1 MTWVSLPKY
10 SEAYRNGVTDFI
22 QNAFDNFATGSE
34 LRCPCKDCNNRFWFS
49 KEDVYD
55 HLVSNSLC
63 PSFVNWVY
71 EVSTPKFKKVDQ
83 EMDCDSGMGLA
94 EDFDKMICDES
105 RVRNGMN
112 DTAKRFYKLVEEGK
126 QPLYPGCE
134 QFTLLGFVVKLYL
147 LKCTHGFTEGAL
159 SGILKLIKEAFPDVN
174 LPSSFKVA
182 KNMIRELGL
191 DYQKIH
197 ACPNDCMLYWGENL
211 NLIKCKF
218 CGVSR
223 WKLPKNRTDA
233 PVSPDLEEKKSKV
246 PAKVLRYFP
255 LKPRLQRLFMCKD
268 YSKLMTWHALERTK
282 DGKLRHPTDAEGWK
296 SMDANH
302 PNFAADPRNIRLVLA
317 ADGINPYRSINIS
330 HSTWPIILVN
340 YNLPPWLIM
349 KPENLIL
356 STLVPGPVYP
366 SNDIDVYMQPLIAE
380 LKKLWEVGLQT
391 YDAYADETF
400 MLRSSLFW
408 TISDFPG
415 YAILSGWSTKG
426 KLGCPNCDYC
436 TSSLYL
442 KHSRK
447 VCYMNHRKFLPP
459 DHKHRFDTRRFN
471 GKVETDVCP
480 PPLSGKDIEEL
491 LHGYENYF
499 GKRDAK
505 KRKRGAD
512 WTLLNMGGKTKDH
525 ISARKDLPEMGIRKN
540 LKPEVTIPLV
550 KLGAFF
556 RGICGKVLE
565 LKEVHKWQKEV
576 IEILCQLEIN
586 FPPAFFDIMVHLPV
600 HLCKEVE
607 FGGPVHLR
615 LMFGIERYLGK
626 LKSYV
631 RNRSKPEGFIAEGY
645 LAEECVTFCSRFL
658 TNSRKTEI
666 EKNINVGY
674 PIGSRRNKD
683 GKSVYLAEHVWI
695 DAHRYILFNSGNVE
709 IEKLIEEHRI
719 LYDNEAKTKKYK
731 KERIHTLEFHNW
743 LKAKVEKRTENT
755 LELSNLARWPQR
767 AAKKFSGYVI
777 NGFRFHTRKRDTNY
791 EETDNMLE
799 DLCGPTMHD
808 TELEYP
814 FQKQTDDMTWHRDDI
829 PNENVSSGEEEE
841 DHDDDHDE

>member
-1 MTWVSLPKY
+1 MTLVSLPKY
-10 SEAYRNGVTDFI
+10 SEAYCNGVTDFI

-34 LRCPCKDCNNRFWFS
+34 LRCPCKDCSNSFWFS
-49 KEDVYD
+49 EEDVYD
-55 HLVSNSLC
+55 HLVSNGLC

-83 EMDCDSGMGLA
+83 EMDCDSGMGLG
-94 EDFDKMICDES
+94 EDFDKMIRDES

-112 DTAKRFYKLVEEGK
+112 NTAKRFYKLVEEGK

-134 QFTLLGFVVKLYL
+134 QFTLLGFIVKLYL
-147 LKCTHGFTEGAL
+147 LKCTHGFTEGAF

-211 NLIKCKF
+211 NLTKCKF
-218 CGVSR
+218 CGVSI

-255 LKPRLQRLFMCKD
+255 LKPRLQHLFMCKD

-282 DGKLRHPTDAEGWK
+282 DGKLRHPADAEGWK
-296 SMDANH
+296 SMDANR
-302 PNFAADPRNIRLVLA
+302 PNFAADPRNIRLGLA
-317 ADGINPYRSINIS
+317 ADGINPYRSMNIR
-330 HSTWPIILVN
+330 HNTWPIILVN

-366 SNDIDVYMQPLIAE
+366 GNDIDVYMQPLIAE
-380 LKKLWEVGLQT
+380 LKELWEVGLQT

-400 MLRSSLFW
+400 MLRSNLLW

-415 YAILSGWSTKG
+415 YAILSGWSTKAERKIFG
-426 KLGCPNCDYC
+426 YKSHDAHFILQ
-436 TSSLYL
+436 YL
-442 KHSRK
+442 LQF
-447 VCYMNHRKFLPP
+447 VA
-459 DHKHRFDTRRFN
+459 
-471 GKVETDVCP
+471 V
-480 PPLSGKDIEEL
+480 
-491 LHGYENYF
+491 
-499 GKRDAK
+499 
-505 KRKRGAD
+505 
-512 WTLLNMGGKTKDH
+512 
-525 ISARKDLPEMGIRKN
+525 KN
-540 LKPEVTIPLV
+540 LKPEVAIPLV
-550 KLGAFF
+550 RLGAFF
-556 RGICGKVLE
+556 RGICGKVLDLE
-565 LKEVHKWQKEV
+565 EVHKLQEEV

-607 FGGPVHLR
+607 FGRPVHLR
-615 LMFGIERYLGK
+615 WMFGIERYLGK

-631 RNRSKPEGFIAEGY
+631 RNRSKPEGSIAEGY

-695 DAHRYILFNSGNVE
+695 NAHR
-709 IEKLIEEHRI
+709 EHRI

-731 KERIHTLEFHNW
+731 KERTHTLEFHNW

-755 LELSNLARWPQR
+755 LELSNLTRGPQR
-767 AAKKFSGYVI
+767 AVKKFSGYVI
-777 NGFRFHTRKRDTNY
+777 NGFRFHTRIRDTNCTTQNSGVILTALTTSFASSKDQNPTIGDVIY
-791 EETDNMLE
+791 YGAIEEIIEDDPFVLATQVQQVFYIQDCTEKNLWFVVKKLPKEHNGIDEETDDMLE

-814 FQKQTDDMTWHRDDI
+814 FQKQTDDVTWHKDDI